1 MLKQSALRVAFVV
14 AFVLLPVL
22 GACAQPT
29 PQIVVQTQV
38 VEKPVVQTQVVE
50 KPVVQTQVVQQTVV
64 VPQVQTQI
72 VQQTVA
78 PTAKTI
84 VTIAYNGYFNKTF
97 GPADPP
103 IKAIQAEV
111 AKKYPD
117 IQVVLNVMPYE
128 GGPWHDTYVAW
139 FQGQDPSMDLLG
151 VSNYWLPE
159 FAQAGWLT
167 PLDSL
172 VSKDI
177 ISHLNPAFV
186 QAFSYKGQI
195 MGLGPWWGGIGG
207 LYYRKDLLEKYN
219 LQPPKTYDELVKDA
233 KTIMA
238 GEPGMSGWTW
248 PALKDQVLVNQWVQY
263 MGGFGAKA
271 FDDSGK
277 CAMNSAQGVAA
288 LKFMKGLIDSGVT
301 PKEALTWK
309 EEESLVRFASGT
321 AIFHSGRQDMTFWL
335 DDPKQSKVGGK
346 WGFIPQPADPNGH
359 PSGYLEAWAFSINK
373 YSAHPDAAA
382 KVLEVMFDFNVQKA
396 FNLSQGPLQANMDIY
411 KDPDVVKNNPNMPL
425 IQPVLDTAVILPT
438 PKFADLSLI
447 LEEEL
452 SSALTGSKTPEVALN
467 DSCQRIDALK

>member
-1 MLKQSALRVAFVV
+1 MLKKSVWRMILITALVV
-14 AFVLLPVL
+14 LPLL

-29 PQIVVQTQV
+29 AQVVVETQVVVQTQ
-38 VEKPVVQTQVVE
+38 
-50 KPVVQTQVVQQTVV
+50 V

-72 VQQTVA
+72 VPQIQTQIV
-78 PTAKTI
+78 PQTAEPPAEKTI

-139 FQGQDPSMDLLG
+139 FQGEDPSMDLIG

-159 FAQAGWLT
+159 FAQAGWLL
-167 PLDSL
+167 PLDDKI
-172 VSKDI
+172 SKDI
-177 ISHLNPAFV
+177 VSHLNPAFV

-219 LQPPKTYDELVKDA
+219 LQPPKTYDELVEAA

-238 GEPGMSGWTW
+238 GEPDMSGWTW

-263 MGGFGAKA
+263 MNGFGGKA
-271 FDDSGK
+271 FDDGGK
-277 CAMNSAQGVAA
+277 CVMNNAEGVAA
-288 LKFMKGLIDSGVT
+288 LKFMKSLFDTGVT

-335 DDPKQSKVGGK
+335 NDPAQSKVVDK
-346 WGFIPQPADPNGH
+346 WGFIPQPAAPGGH
-359 PSGYLEAWAFSINK
+359 AAGYLEAWAFSINK
-373 YSAHPDAAA
+373 FSAHPDAAA

-396 FNLSQGPLQANMDIY
+396 FNLSQGPLQANVDIY
-411 KDPDVVKNNPNMPL
+411 KDPDVIKNNPNMPL

-438 PKFADLSLI
+438 PKFSDISRI

-452 SSALTGSKTPEVALN
+452 SSALTGSKAPEAALN
-467 DSCQRIDALK
+467 ESCQRIDALK

>member
-1 MLKQSALRVAFVV
+1 MLKNSVWRMILITALVV
-14 AFVLLPVL
+14 MPLL

-29 PQIVVQTQV
+29 AQVVVETQVVVQT
-38 VEKPVVQTQVVE
+38 K
-50 KPVVQTQVVQQTVV
+50 V

-72 VQQTVA
+72 VPQVQTQIV
-78 PTAKTI
+78 PQTAVPPAEKTI
-84 VTIAYNGYFNKTF
+84 VTIAYNGYFNKSF

-139 FQGQDPSMDLLG
+139 FQGEDPSMDLIG

-159 FAQAGWLT
+159 FAQAGWLL
-167 PLDSL
+167 PLDDKI
-172 VSKDI
+172 SKDV

-219 LQPPKTYDELVKDA
+219 LQPPKTYDDLVNA
-233 KTIMA
+233 VKTIQA

-263 MGGFGAKA
+263 MNGFGGKA

-277 CAMNSAQGVAA
+277 CVMNNAEGVNA
-288 LKFMKGLIDSGVT
+288 LKFMKSLFDTGVT

-335 DDPKQSKVGGK
+335 NDPAQSKVADK
-346 WGFIPQPADPNGH
+346 WGFVPQPAAPGGH
-359 PSGYLEAWAFSINK
+359 AAGYLEAWAFSINK
-373 YSAHPDAAA
+373 FSAHPDAAA
-382 KVLEVMFDFNVQKA
+382 KVLEVMFEFNVQKA
-396 FNLSQGPLQANMDIY
+396 FNLSQGPLQANVDIY
-411 KDPDVVKNNPNMPL
+411 KDPDVIKNNPNMPL

-438 PKFADLSLI
+438 PKFSDISRI

-452 SSALTGSKTPEVALN
+452 SSALTGSKAPEAALN

>member
-1 MLKQSALRVAFVV
+1 MSKRNVCLTLLVLALLAAVA
-14 AFVLLPVL
+14 
-22 GACAQPT
+22 ACAAPT
-29 PQIVVQTQV
+29 PPPPQIVQQTVV
-38 VEKPVVQTQVVE
+38 VEKQ
-50 KPVVQTQVVQQTVV
+50 VQQTVV
-64 VPQVQTQI
+64 VP
-72 VQQTVA
+72 VQQTVVVEKQA
-78 PTAKTI
+78 TVVVPQTVVVQQTAVPAKKTI

-139 FQGQDPSMDLLG
+139 FQGKDTSMDLIG

-159 FAQAGWLT
+159 FAQAGWLL
-167 PLDSL
+167 PLDGKF
-172 VSKDI
+172 SKDYL
-177 ISHLNPAFV
+177 SHLTPAFV
-186 QAFSYKGQI
+186 QAFSYKGQL

-207 LYYRKDLLEKYN
+207 LYYRKDLLTKYN
-219 LQPPKTYDELVKDA
+219 LQPPKTYDDLVKDV
-233 KTIMA
+233 KTIQA

-263 MGGFGAKA
+263 LNGYGGSA
-271 FDDSGK
+271 FDANGK
-277 CAMNSAQGVAA
+277 CAMNNAQGVAA
-288 LKFMKGLIDSGVT
+288 LKFMKSLFETGVT

-335 DDPKQSKVGGK
+335 DDAKQSKIPGK
-346 WGFIPQPADPNGH
+346 WGFLPSPAAPTGKAA
-359 PSGYLEAWAFSINK
+359 GYLEAWAFSINK
-373 YSAHPDAAA
+373 FSANPDAAA

-411 KDPDVVKNNPNMPL
+411 KDADVIKNNPNMPL

-438 PKFADLSLI
+438 PKFSGITLI

-452 SSALTGSKTPEVALN
+452 SSALTGSKTAEAALN
-467 DSCQRIDALK
+467 DSCQRIDTLK